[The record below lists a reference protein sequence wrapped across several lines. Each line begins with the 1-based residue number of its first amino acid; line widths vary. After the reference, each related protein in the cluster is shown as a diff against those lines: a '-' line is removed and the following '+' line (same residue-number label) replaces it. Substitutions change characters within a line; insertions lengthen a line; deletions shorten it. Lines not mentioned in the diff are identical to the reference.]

1 MVSERFY
8 EGEQV
13 MSERVYSQVE
23 AFKMLLN
30 GKRMR
35 PVGESAI
42 SYLFLEGKR
51 IVLKY
56 VDGSVFSASSTLG
69 CQEWHLVEESI
80 VEAGELFKKGNSNY
94 VAVATGAKVLRLV
107 DLGSWKSD
115 SSINV
120 YGMIA
125 SDIEKRYGMTKV

>member
-1 MVSERFY
+1 
-8 EGEQV
+8 

-42 SYLFLEGKR
+42 SYLSLEGKR